1 MTAPTLPT
9 KPSHHR
15 DRGFSNSDPA
25 VVIGNFPWYEM
36 VWRSLRGDFKPL
48 AAPAQGYAAFAKAW
62 SMPVDQARIAQRP
75 QEPTVTWL
83 GHVSVLLQLGGLNI
97 LTDPTLADFAG
108 PYGRFGA
115 PRMVPAPLKGDALPP
130 IDVLL
135 ISHNHY
141 DHLCDATVAAMMASG
156 QRPRIFVPLG
166 LKPWFDARGI
176 ANVTEMDWWQHADV
190 TCDANGTTLAQPVRI
205 HFTPAQHWSRR
216 TPFDTN
222 ASLWGGYMVERQAG
236 AKEAWRFMF
245 PGDTGYSADFKAVRQ
260 RLGSVDLLAL
270 PIGAYLPRDFMKKM
284 HVNPADAVQLMLDL
298 DAKQAFGVH
307 WGTFKLTQEAF
318 DHPPRDLMEA
328 LKARGLATD
337 RVWLM
342 RHGETRAMAI

>member
-1 MTAPTLPT
+1 
-9 KPSHHR
+9 
-15 DRGFSNSDPA
+15 
-25 VVIGNFPWYEM
+25 
-36 VWRSLRGDFKPL
+36 
-48 AAPAQGYAAFAKAW
+48 
-62 SMPVDQARIAQRP
+62 
-75 QEPTVTWL
+75 
-83 GHVSVLLQLGGLNI
+83 VSVLLQVGGLNI

-115 PRMVPAPLKGDALPP
+115 PRMVPAPLRGDQLPA

-141 DHLCDATVAAMMASG
+141 DHLCNATVAAMVASG
-156 QRPRIFVPLG
+156 QKPRIFVPLG

-222 ASLWGGYMVERQAG
+222 ASLWGGYMVERRPG
-236 AKEAWRFMF
+236 ASDAWRFLF
-245 PGDTGYSADFKAVRQ
+245 PGDTGYSADFRAIRQ
-260 RLGSVDLLAL
+260 RLGIVDFLAL

-318 DHPPRDLMEA
+318 DHPPRDLMDA
-328 LKARGLATD
+328 LQARGLPGD

-342 RHGETRAMAI
+342 RHGETRAMEI